1 MILSPLFLF
10 YKLKVHW
17 EDWKS
22 DTHHS
27 TKDIKY
33 FELKQYNVYF
43 TSYTHSECINSVY
56 KMYPIT
62 GQVAFR
68 VSLHKSI

>member
-43 TSYTHSECINSVY
+43 TSYTHSEVY
-56 KMYPIT
+56 K
-62 GQVAFR
+62 F
-68 VSLHKSI
+68 SL